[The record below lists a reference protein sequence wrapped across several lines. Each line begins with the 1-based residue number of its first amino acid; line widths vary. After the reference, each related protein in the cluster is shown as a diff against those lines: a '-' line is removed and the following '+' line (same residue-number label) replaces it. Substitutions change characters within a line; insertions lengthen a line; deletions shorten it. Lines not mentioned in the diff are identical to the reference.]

1 MAAYH
6 PSAAA
11 ADFYYAAADFYG
23 ATEENVAPPT
33 DAYLLPRALPL
44 TVVLGKGK
52 PNELHIPVAPATAA
66 ASVDAAFEEEML
78 LSILPQQQQ
87 QGPTTSISNSTCHAC
102 SHQRLDGIHRLWQF
116 NRKYNQGKTLE

>member
-23 ATEENVAPPT
+23 ATEENVAP
-33 DAYLLPRALPL
+33 RALPL

-52 PNELHIPVAPATAA
+52 PNEMHIPVAPATAA
-66 ASVDAAFEEEML
+66 ASDDAAFEEEML

-87 QGPTTSISNSTCHAC
+87 QGPTTTSISNSTCHAC
-102 SHQRLDGIHRLWQF
+102 GHQRLDGIHRLWQF